1 LFSVQSRF
9 AKFRPWKVPD
19 IGPVSDISLDALL
32 AEVARRQRV
41 LGQLSVVLGADT
53 AAWSRPATGWWS
65 RMIS

>member
-1 LFSVQSRF
+1 
-9 AKFRPWKVPD
+9 
-19 IGPVSDISLDALL
+19 VSDISLDALL